1 MTVTQ
6 MTSKTTFKTNNEGN
20 TKGRLLQKDNQNT
33 PAPTP
38 VPTRVP
44 TRFPTPAPTPAPAP
58 TPTPPLEQR
67 LSTVAP
73 SIETE
78 SYNLLEEGVSSL
90 EVKPLALQV
99 QGELSLSLSLFVDN
113 EQSLRPLVVK
123 PYLEQV
129 FRDFLCTKT
138 NWVLVDALNSQDIY
152 DLCLAGK
159 SNSGNTN
166 TRRTTILSDPH
177 ASTPSILFYLP
188 KNSVSYG
195 MMGETYKFSTW
206 KLSYDV
212 LQLTNSIYNST
223 GSNTSTNTFD
233 GALNIV
239 SLQTKQ
245 AWNAA
250 LVAGWVDAQLQEL
263 ESLDDPMYRASIVGR
278 EAELFAQGN
287 ANLMIYDP
295 QGAGWLKFIGVVLC
309 CLAMVS
315 HEGLKRLGKRR
326 RLRKEKDR
334 ELLIQEKGGLSTAE
348 GLDLLL
354 ESTQSNCSP
363 HDDDDDDDQSRSSLR
378 SLASRTSRVSIAA
391 SAISVKSNKSTKS
404 HKSARSAR
412 STTSTKSHKST
423 ASSKSKSKDHYP
435 IGLDL
440 LLESSRPNRSPHD
453 DDDDDD
459 QSRSSLR
466 SSTSRTSSVSVAA
479 SAISV
484 KSNKST
490 KSHKSARSARSTTST
505 KSHNS
510 TASSKSKSKDHD
522 PIGLDLLLESSR
534 PNRSQ
539 HDDDDD
545 DDQSR
550 SSLRSSTSRTSSVSV
565 AASAIS
571 VKSNK
576 STKSHKSTRSARS
589 TTSTK
594 SHKST
599 ASSKSKS
606 KDHYPIGLDLLL
618 ESTRPNSSQH
628 DDDDDDDQSRSSL
641 RSLASR
647 SSRVSIAASAISVK
661 SNKSTKSHKSARSTK
676 STTSTKS
683 HKSTASSKSKSKSK
697 DHDSILGDS
706 VMNCSV
712 PRLEQQ
718 LQEDDDH
725 SAPSLESFY
734 DEYDRTAI
742 PMPMS
747 YGVHYK

>member
-20 TKGRLLQKDNQNT
+20 TKGRLLQKENQNT

-38 VPTRVP
+38 VP

-315 HEGLKRLGKRR
+315 HEGLKRLGKTR
-326 RLRKEKDR
+326 RLRKEKDL
-334 ELLIQEKGGLSTAE
+334 ELLTQDKGGIITRE

-354 ESTQSNCSP
+354 ERSTRPNCSQ
-363 HDDDDDDDQSRSSLR
+363 HDDDDDQSQ
-378 SLASRTSRVSIAA
+378 A
-391 SAISVKSNKSTKS
+391 
-404 HKSARSAR
+404 
-412 STTSTKSHKST
+412 
-423 ASSKSKSKDHYP
+423 
-435 IGLDL
+435 
-440 LLESSRPNRSPHD
+440 
-453 DDDDDD
+453 
-459 QSRSSLR
+459 SLR
-466 SSTSRTSSVSVAA
+466 SSTSRASRVSPAA
-479 SAISV
+479 SAIFL
-484 KSNKST
+484 SNPASLP
-490 KSHKSARSARSTTST
+490 RVTSLR
-505 KSHNS
+505 
-510 TASSKSKSKDHD
+510 DQ
-522 PIGLDLLLESSR
+522 
-534 PNRSQ
+534 PNL
-539 HDDDDD
+539 
-545 DDQSR
+545 QSR
-550 SSLRSSTSRTSSVSV
+550 RRVTS
-565 AASAIS
+565 
-571 VKSNK
+571 
-576 STKSHKSTRSARS
+576 
-589 TTSTK
+589 
-594 SHKST
+594 
-599 ASSKSKS
+599 
-606 KDHYPIGLDLLL
+606 P
-618 ESTRPNSSQH
+618 QH
-628 DDDDDDDQSRSSL
+628 PANPS
-641 RSLASR
+641 
-647 SSRVSIAASAISVK
+647 
-661 SNKSTKSHKSARSTK
+661 
-676 STTSTKS
+676 
-683 HKSTASSKSKSKSK
+683 
-697 DHDSILGDS
+697 
-706 VMNCSV
+706 
-712 PRLEQQ
+712 PRIMIR
-718 LQEDDDH
+718 H
-725 SAPSLESFY
+725 
-734 DEYDRTAI
+734 
-742 PMPMS
+742 
-747 YGVHYK
+747 